1 MLRAKELEGACCGK
15 SFRIRGAISV
25 ETESDCKLLSALGLQ
40 VKSCLRRLTGKI
52 LSPKE
57 LAIRYSVFNELL
69 LQGIVSSRLWGE
81 VKGNRERRRA
91 ELEVKIPAPSTSSGP
106 GSVAAKDAATR
117 TGHL

>member
-1 MLRAKELEGACCGK
+1 IERPG
-15 SFRIRGAISV
+15 
-25 ETESDCKLLSALGLQ
+25 
-40 VKSCLRRLTGKI
+40 LTGKI

-91 ELEVKIPAPSTSSGP
+91 ELEVKIPAPSTSSGRLCRCKRR
-106 GSVAAKDAATR
+106 SDKDGASQVNLQWKGWATR
-117 TGHL
+117 QVGRAGAIAI